1 MEAAHKEIYKLLEND
16 QFPRFRRSELYLD
29 FLEQLLPRSYA
40 EKWATSFD
48 ALIGNQVG
56 RHHFREF
63 LFSIHA
69 EENLRFWEAI
79 IEFKATKNKSQAMLN
94 MARSIHDQF
103 LKEGCTNEVKT
114 SLLLVYNHILQVFL
128 PFGLRQN
135 LIKRIKDKDVDLSLF
150 EDAAKH
156 VEQVL
161 KNDPY
166 VRFLASN
173 NYRAL
178 LTKLK

>member
-1 MEAAHKEIYKLLEND
+1 
-16 QFPRFRRSELYLD
+16 
-29 FLEQLLPRSYA
+29 
-40 EKWATSFD
+40 
-48 ALIGNQVG
+48 LIGNQVG

-103 LKEGCTNEVKT
+103 LKEGCTNEV
-114 SLLLVYNHILQVFL
+114 FL